1 MADSSRPQVMKHRPS
16 RVRELL
22 LRELGSIINRELAFD
37 ATLVTVRD
45 ASLTADFKHVHVHV
59 GVIGE
64 PAEKHRAVAK
74 LELNRTMLQRELAKR
89 VVLKFTPHLHFH
101 LDESAERGTRIM
113 SILDELDLPPALDA
127 YGEVADDA
135 DEPALGVLTPTD
147 AAAEEVKAPVDEND
161 EEHESAE
168 EEPARAPRRRSPRR

>member
-1 MADSSRPQVMKHRPS
+1 MKHRPS

-45 ASLTADFKHVHVHV
+45 ASLTADFRHAHVHV

-64 PAEKHRAVAK
+64 PAEQRRAVAK

-89 VVLKFTPHLHFH
+89 VILKYTPQLHFH

-113 SILDELDLPPALDA
+113 AIIDELALPPALDA
-127 YGEVADDA
+127 YGEEDA

-147 AAAEEVKAPVDEND
+147 AASDPAPADAAETDPEDADDDDDNAPEKPMRV
-161 EEHESAE
+161 
-168 EEPARAPRRRSPRR
+168 PRRRNQRH

>member
-1 MADSSRPQVMKHRPS
+1 MKHRPS

-37 ATLVTVRD
+37 AALVTVRD
-45 ASLTADFKHVHVHV
+45 ASLTADFKHAHVHV

-74 LELNRTMLQRELAKR
+74 LEQNRTMLQRELAKR
-89 VVLKFTPHLHFH
+89 VVLKYTPQLHFH

-113 SILDELDLPPALDA
+113 AIIDELALPPAVDA
-127 YGEVADDA
+127 SGETDA
-135 DEPALGVLTPTD
+135 DAL
-147 AAAEEVKAPVDEND
+147 
-161 EEHESAE
+161 
-168 EEPARAPRRRSPRR
+168 

>member
-1 MADSSRPQVMKHRPS
+1 MKHRPS

-37 ATLVTVRD
+37 AALVTVRD
-45 ASLTADFKHVHVHV
+45 ASLTADFKHAHVHV

-74 LELNRTMLQRELAKR
+74 LEQSRTMLQRELAKR
-89 VVLKFTPHLHFH
+89 VVLKFTPQLHFH

-113 SILDELDLPPALDA
+113 AIIDELALPPAVDA
-127 YGEVADDA
+127 YGEVDA

-147 AAAEEVKAPVDEND
+147 AAPEAATAQAAPAGEGDETD
-161 EEHESAE
+161 E